1 MTTLTCDEVLA
12 ALPALAL
19 DALKNDERANVL
31 AHLDGCP
38 GCRLHLQA
46 LRDVADGL
54 AMSVPQRTP
63 PLALKSRLMARV
75 NAEMAAQHAP
85 VVPPSAPSFA
95 RRVKSWLRQPRHAV
109 RLAMVTV
116 AIAFFAAV
124 AAPRL
129 LAPPAPQPSAQPA
142 AADLAREIA
151 ANSTASIALFGTD
164 EAPGASAKIS
174 YRPDDSVAAIETFK
188 LPPLGAGQAYQL
200 WLVDVDGKRDS
211 GCVFTVNKNGWA
223 RVVIRPKR
231 PLKSYV
237 RFGVSVE
244 PEKGSQEPTGPAV
257 LRS

>member
-1 MTTLTCDEVLA
+1 MNTLTCDEVLA

-19 DALKNDERANVL
+19 DALENDERSSVL
-31 AHLDGCP
+31 AHLDACP
-38 GCRLHLQA
+38 GCRLQLLA

-54 AMSVPQRTP
+54 AMRVPQRTP

-75 NAEMAAQHAP
+75 NAEAAAHHAP
-85 VVPPSAPSFA
+85 LARPPTPSFA
-95 RRVKSWLRQPRHAV
+95 RRMTSRLRQPRHVLRVVMA
-109 RLAMVTV
+109 TV
-116 AIAFFAAV
+116 AIALVAAV
-124 AAPRL
+124 AVPRL
-129 LAPPAPQPSAQPA
+129 LPQPAPQPA
-142 AADLAREIA
+142 AADLAKEIA
-151 ANSTASIALFGTD
+151 ANSTASIALAGTD

-174 YRPDDSVAAIETFK
+174 YRPDDSVAAMETFK

-200 WLVDVDGKRDS
+200 WLVDADGKRDS

-231 PLKSYV
+231 PLNRYV
-237 RFGVSVE
+237 RFGVSLE